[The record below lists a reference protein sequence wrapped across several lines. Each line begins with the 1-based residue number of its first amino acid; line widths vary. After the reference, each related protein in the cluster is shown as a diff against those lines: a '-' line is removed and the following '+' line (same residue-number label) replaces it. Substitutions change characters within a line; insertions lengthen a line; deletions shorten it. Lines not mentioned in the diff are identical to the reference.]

1 MNAVVKEAMEMMEE
15 KRYIPDLEVGEICE
29 MNDVW
34 DGDGDVPEDSYSYE
48 VTDSSWI
55 NYVFEVVEEK
65 DNDLDTLVKIVNIE
79 ML

>member
-15 KRYIPDLEVGEICE
+15 EKYIPDLEVGEICE

-48 VTDSSWI
+48 VTGSSWI

-65 DNDLDTLVKIVNIE
+65 ENDLDTLVKIVNIE